1 MLLVHSLTFFIF
13 FLKSLKVTQFL
24 VESENCKVDFEKK
37 KKKKEKKKSSILFVH
52 INIIPYNMIYVLYF
66 EDGSSFCSVASA
78 TIHVGMWTR
87 VQDWTCI
94 RI

>member
-37 KKKKEKKKSSILFVH
+37 KKKKEKGKRKKRNHQYCLSTSILSH
-52 INIIPYNMIYVLYF
+52 II
-66 EDGSSFCSVASA
+66 
-78 TIHVGMWTR
+78 
-87 VQDWTCI
+87 
-94 RI
+94 